1 MEISFYILKGHLYN
15 LKHKKAQRIQNI
27 HPNNKS
33 LLQKWVMYNK
43 SYIDDTINTLDLWT
57 LILYCNCWLK
67 SNISHLRIS
76 IPFFYISHGTKW
88 FDQILP
94 VGLSEMTVLPVFF
107 LIRFEFFLCLHQ
119 LYSIT
124 FTQKYT
130 LP

>member
-1 MEISFYILKGHLYN
+1 MEIFFYILKGHLYN

-43 SYIDDTINTLDLWT
+43 SYIDDTMNTLDLWT

-76 IPFFYISHGTKW
+76 IPFFYYQSWHKVIWSNLTGRVIRN
-88 FDQILP
+88 DNP
-94 VGLSEMTVLPVFF
+94 SGFF

-119 LYSIT
+119 FYSIT

-130 LP
+130 LL